1 MTALPSPDRRSVAGY
16 HDPRR
21 LLAAAIVAS
30 VGVVIL
36 SVAIGRYVIGSRH
49 DLPLAVVPDAHS
61 LVAAVPWI
69 AVIGLLH
76 VLVAFA
82 TASGGGAW
90 RRLALATMAVAAFAA
105 AILAV
110 LAGAGLASPITDA
123 TRGSTMV
130 VQLVG
135 LAAAYAAASF
145 LAATAEAD

>member
-1 MTALPSPDRRSVAGY
+1 MTALRSPDHRTVAGY

-36 SVAIGRYVIGSRH
+36 SVAVGRYVIGSRH
-49 DLPLAVVPDAHS
+49 DLPLAIASDAHS

-82 TASGGGAW
+82 TASGGRVW
-90 RRLALATMAVAAFAA
+90 RRLALASVAIAA
-105 AILAV
+105 LATAILAI
-110 LAGAGLASPITDA
+110 LAAAGVASPILDVA
-123 TRGSTMV
+123 RGTTTV

-145 LAATAEAD
+145 LAATGEAD